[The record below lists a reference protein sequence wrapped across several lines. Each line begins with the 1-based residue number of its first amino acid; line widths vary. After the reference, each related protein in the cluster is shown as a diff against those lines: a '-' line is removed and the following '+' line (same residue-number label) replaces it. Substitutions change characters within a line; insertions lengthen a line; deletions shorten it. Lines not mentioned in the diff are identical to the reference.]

1 MTLNGSN
8 KEIIDVFDEYK
19 DPECS
24 AIIFGKKIN
33 NIKVKSN
40 FDNEKVGKYK
50 IIYEITF

>member
-1 MTLNGSN
+1 MTLNVSN
-8 KEIIDVFDEYK
+8 KEIIDAFDEYK

-24 AIIFGKKIN
+24 ATIFGKKIN